1 MSATPATPLLA
12 ARGIRKRYGQV
23 EALRGAEL
31 EVGEG
36 EVHALIGDNGAG
48 KSTLVKTLSGV
59 VSPDEG
65 TLELRG
71 ERVDFTGPRDA
82 QAVGIETVYQ
92 DLALAPSL
100 DAGANIFLGREPLR
114 GGARGR
120 MGFLDRPRMRQE
132 AQAALE
138 DLGVELPSLTA
149 EVGTMSGGQ
158 RQAVAV
164 ARAAVWGTAMI
175 MMDEPTAALGVRQTE
190 VVLSLIRRVC
200 EQKGVSVLLIS
211 HNMAHVLEVADTVT
225 VMRLGRRAA
234 VRRAADTS
242 LEELT
247 LLMAG
252 LGGDAV
258 PEDEIAE
265 EDER

>member
-1 MSATPATPLLA
+1 MNTPVPLLA

-23 EALRGAEL
+23 EALRGADL

-48 KSTLVKTLSGV
+48 KSTLVKALSGV
-59 VSPDEG
+59 VTPDEG
-65 TLELRG
+65 TIELRG
-71 ERVDFTGPRDA
+71 ERVAFGGPRDA
-82 QAVGIETVYQ
+82 QGAGIETVYQ

-114 GGARGR
+114 GGFRGR
-120 MGFLDRPRMRQE
+120 IGFLDRPRMRRE
-132 AQAALE
+132 AAHALE
-138 DLGVELPSLTA
+138 DLGVELPSLEA

-164 ARAAVWGTAMI
+164 ARAAVWGTALI
-175 MMDEPTAALGVRQTE
+175 IMDEPTAALGVRQTE

-211 HNMAHVLEVADTVT
+211 HNMAHVLRVADTIT
-225 VMRLGRRAA
+225 VLRLGRRAA
-234 VRRAADTS
+234 VRRALDTS

-252 LGGDAV
+252 LGNEADV
-258 PEDEIAE
+258 DPEDE
-265 EDER
+265 EDEE

>member
-1 MSATPATPLLA
+1 MTLLA

-23 EALRGAEL
+23 EALRGVDL
-31 EVGEG
+31 EVGDG

-59 VSPDEG
+59 ISPDAGE
-65 TLELRG
+65 LELRG
-71 ERVDFTGPRDA
+71 AKVHFHGPRDA
-82 QAVGIETVYQ
+82 QGAGIETVYQ

-114 GGARGR
+114 GGVRGR
-120 MGFLDRPRMRQE
+120 LGFLDRSRMRQE
-132 AQAALE
+132 ASVALA
-138 DLGVELPSLTA
+138 DLGVELPSLEA

-164 ARAAVWGTAMI
+164 ARAAVWGTALI
-175 MMDEPTAALGVRQTE
+175 VMDEPTAALGVRQTE

-252 LGGDAV
+252 LGGDAE
-258 PEDEIAE
+258 PDAE
-265 EDER
+265 AEAEDER